1 MGFTGG
7 FWVKVLQEV
16 AVGLLAG
23 VTVLSEDVRGRLLPT
38 SLTWEEEG
46 DLSSSLTVHPELA
59 SLGRW
64 AFPRGSSQYSS
75 LLPMEQVVQE
85 RDRVR

>member
-1 MGFTGG
+1 MGFAGG

-23 VTVLSEDVRGRLLPT
+23 ITVLSEDVRGASLPR
-38 SLTWEEEG
+38 SLAWEEE
-46 DLSSSLTVHPELA
+46 DDFSSSLAGHPKLV

-64 AFPRGSSQYSS
+64 AFPQGTSQHNS
-75 LLPMEQVVQE
+75 LLPIEQVV
-85 RDRVR
+85 